1 MMSHVG
7 AERPRTV
14 RPKTT
19 TRDLD
24 ATSRSLEAWLTTRLP
39 GATVHDLAAPPTNGM
54 SSETLLFRVVHDG
67 GEEGLV
73 ARVPPDPANF
83 PVFPV
88 YDIPGQF
95 RIMREVREACDVP
108 VPEVLWQEDDPSVLG
123 QPFFVMRRVEGIV
136 PPDVMPYPFGGNWLH
151 DADPADQERLARRSI
166 ETLAALHAIPDAA
179 HRFVWLHDGVPGETP
194 LRRHV
199 RQHVEDYYAWA
210 STETESPLI
219 ERCLAWLHDT
229 WPGDEGPTVMSWGD
243 ARIGNMLFR
252 DFEPV
257 AVLDWEMASLG
268 PREIDLAWF
277 WFLHHWFNGLARNY
291 GLPGMPDF
299 LRLDDVLST
308 YERVSGHTPSGIEWY
323 LALAAIRHGIVCLR
337 TGIRGVRFGE
347 AEMPAEVDDLISH
360 RSMLEAIVDG
370 TYDWRS

>member
-1 MMSHVG
+1 MMSDM
-7 AERPRTV
+7 ERA
-14 RPKTT
+14 RPKTF

-24 ATSRSLEAWLTTRLP
+24 ATSRALEAWLASRLP

-67 GEEGLV
+67 GDDGLV

-95 RIMREVREACDVP
+95 RIMREVRDACDVP
-108 VPEVLWQEDDPSVLG
+108 VPEVLWQEDDPTVLG

-136 PPDVMPYPFGGNWLH
+136 PPDVMPYPFGDNWLY
-151 DADPADQERLARRSI
+151 DAEAADQDRLARRSI

-179 HRFVWLHDGVPGETP
+179 ERFAWLHEGVTGKTP
-194 LRRHV
+194 LQRHV
-199 RQHVEDYYAWA
+199 RQHVEDFYAWA
-210 STETESPLI
+210 SAETQSPLI
-219 ERCLAWLHDT
+219 ERCIEWLHDT
-229 WPGDEGPTVMSWGD
+229 WPADEGPTVMSWGD

-277 WFLHHWFNGLARNY
+277 WFLHHWFNGIARNY

-299 LRLDDVLST
+299 LRLDVVLGT
-308 YERVSGHTPSGIEWY
+308 YESVSGHAPRDIEWF
-323 LALAAIRHGIVCLR
+323 LALAAIRHGVVCLR

-360 RSMLEAIVDG
+360 RTMLEAIIDG
-370 TYDWRS
+370 SYSWKD